1 MEAPKILN
9 RLAER
14 YCVDADKLFTTLKA
28 TAFKQRDGTAPSNE
42 QMMALLVVAE
52 QYGLNPFTK
61 EIYAFPDKQ
70 SGIIPVVGVDG
81 WSRMVNQHPHFD
93 GMEFFVADRFIAHP
107 GAKDC
112 PEWLE
117 CVIYRTDR
125 QHSVRVKE
133 YLDEVYRPPF
143 EGMGSR
149 GPYQIA
155 GPWQTH
161 TKRMLRHKAMIQ
173 CARLAFGLVGIFDQD
188 EAERIIEGKSQPI
201 TATAPPLPDAVVS
214 DPQRTQVQRL
224 VDRAR
229 SSGAWN
235 NAFDY
240 ATEHFEG
247 AVLQFAR
254 QSLADAQ
261 QQAMS
266 DDDTQAMAS

>member
-28 TAFKQRDGTAPSNE
+28 TAFRQRDGTAPSNE

-81 WSRMVNQHPHFD
+81 WSRMINQHPHFD
-93 GMEFFVADRFIAHP
+93 GMEFFVADRFVAHP

-188 EAERIIEGKSQPI
+188 EAERIIEGESQPI
-201 TATAPPLPDAVVS
+201 SDTPPPLPDAVVS

>member
-14 YCVDADKLFTTLKA
+14 YCVDADRLFTTLKA

-81 WSRMVNQHPHFD
+81 WSRMINQHPHFD
-93 GMEFFVADRFIAHP
+93 GMEFFVADHFVAHP

-125 QHSVRVKE
+125 QHAVRVTE

-188 EAERIIEGKSQPI
+188 EAERIIEGESKPI
-201 TATAPPLPDAVVS
+201 SDTSPPLPDAAVS

-254 QSLADAQ
+254 QSLSDAQ

-266 DDDTQAMAS
+266 DHDTQAMAS